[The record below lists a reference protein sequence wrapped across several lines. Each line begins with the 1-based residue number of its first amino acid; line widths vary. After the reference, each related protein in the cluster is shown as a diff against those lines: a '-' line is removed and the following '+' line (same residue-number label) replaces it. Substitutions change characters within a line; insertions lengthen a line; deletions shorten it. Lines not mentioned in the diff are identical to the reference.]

1 MMRKALSLL
10 LALALLFAA
19 LPMTAAAADTSD
31 LADTGA
37 AAYSLW
43 LGSTQVTGFNMND
56 ILDDGGS
63 AKFDPDTNT
72 LTLNA
77 PTITG
82 EHNYSTIY
90 CSGFDLTVKGLY
102 SMSQA
107 QSDNAITVFDHNLTL
122 DGYFTFLAWSEAV
135 KATYDIT
142 VSGGSLAAKLEDGSS
157 DQFGAIVS
165 DAGDLIFGDDVE
177 GVHAEVT
184 GTSSTLCAVNYATDG
199 NVSMS
204 SKLRLATPEGGS
216 FREGKCSYYS
226 SGRTRLAKTVV
237 IEPAEPSDIT
247 YGVWVGSTEVTLA
260 NKDDI
265 LGDGEAQYDSD
276 TNTLTLND
284 PYIFGSY
291 SKGGFTHKIYSNHD
305 LTLKGSYTMS
315 SDREDYGLD
324 CYGNLT
330 LDGEFTFLG
339 GLYGVHALYSI
350 EIAGGSLTAKSSSTA
365 FADSAGIYS
374 HNGMIVIGDS
384 VTRVEAQG
392 KKIYAI
398 YADRGLTIPDYLYVT
413 EPASS
418 KVTKNTVVESVA
430 GGDVIAKRVVISVNT
445 YAEYD
450 LWVGGT
456 QVTSDNKDDILSDGG
471 KAKYDPDTRT
481 LTLND
486 PVIPDAPSSDDDYYY
501 VIKAREID
509 LTVAGSYHMTGDEGY
524 DYGINVYLGDLTLS
538 GDFTFISRGVAVA
551 SNSGNDLTIASGSL
565 KAVTLASGNSVVIC
579 KNLTIAPGVTRVE
592 AENSFGNGSAFNIY
606 EAISIP
612 DDLAI
617 VYPSSASIDEN
628 GKLVSADGD
637 RICHVLI
644 APTDTPVDIVANYP
658 LWVSNI
664 QVTSENKGDI
674 LGDGGRAKYDPDT
687 KTLIFD
693 EPELTDYYVVDKY
706 NSALIYS
713 EVKSL
718 TIKGSWHM
726 TSASED
732 GIIYASDNSS
742 RRNCSLT
749 FSGDFYLKA
758 EGDNIFVDGDL
769 TLASGS
775 LTVEGQ
781 LYTSGKL
788 IIEEAA
794 TGFEYTGDRLETDY
808 GYVIPEN
815 LCIIEPAGG
824 MVKGYYIYENDG
836 VTEATH
842 VVIGPNPDKPIVIV
856 RKYPVWLGSTQVT
869 DENLDDILGDG
880 GKAKFDPETKTLTL
894 NDPVLTG
901 YTVGP
906 SNSICLINATDTD
919 LIIKGKWDSSSSNE
933 DVLSDINVGG
943 NLTLSGDFTL
953 TQGSMESVLVVNSIT
968 IASGRVTG
976 SMRMYAGGAF
986 TVGDAAEYVEVGG
999 ISCKTGI
1006 IIPDNLSIITPEDS
1020 VIKEATVHGSFKEIS
1035 VYESDGETKATHVVI
1050 ESKQAPVSTALLGD
1064 ADGSGK
1070 VNVFDAA
1077 YVQKATTG
1085 TKGYP
1090 DYKSIDKNSEQ
1101 FRIADVDKN
1110 GAVNIFDAALI
1121 QKYTTGDKTAKAYGI
1136 GELLKG

>member
-1 MMRKALSLL
+1 MSPKLKLS
-10 LALALLFAA
+10 
-19 LPMTAAAADTSD
+19 
-31 LADTGA
+31 
-37 AAYSLW
+37 
-43 LGSTQVTGFNMND
+43 
-56 ILDDGGS
+56 
-63 AKFDPDTNT
+63 
-72 LTLNA
+72 
-77 PTITG
+77 
-82 EHNYSTIY
+82 
-90 CSGFDLTVKGLY
+90 
-102 SMSQA
+102 
-107 QSDNAITVFDHNLTL
+107 
-122 DGYFTFLAWSEAV
+122 
-135 KATYDIT
+135 
-142 VSGGSLAAKLEDGSS
+142 
-157 DQFGAIVS
+157 
-165 DAGDLIFGDDVE
+165 
-177 GVHAEVT
+177 
-184 GTSSTLCAVNYATDG
+184 
-199 NVSMS
+199 
-204 SKLRLATPEGGS
+204 TPAGGS
-216 FREGKCSYYS
+216 FREGICSYYS
-226 SGRTRLAKTVV
+226 SGKTRLAKTIV

-247 YGVWVGSTEVTLA
+247 YGVWLGSAEVTLA

-265 LGDGEAQYDSD
+265 LGDGEAQYDTA

-284 PYIFGSY
+284 PHIFGSY
-291 SKGGFTHKIYSNHD
+291 SKAGFTHKIYSDHD
-305 LTLKGSYTMS
+305 LTLKGSYQMT
-315 SDREDYGLD
+315 SDTEDYGLD
-324 CYGNLT
+324 CYGSLT

-339 GLYGVHALYSI
+339 GLYGVHALNDI
-350 EIAGGSLTAKSSSTA
+350 DVAGGSLTAKSSSAA

-398 YADRGLTIPDYLYVT
+398 YADRGLTIPDHLYVT

-418 KVTKNTVVESVA
+418 KVTKNTVVDSVT
-430 GGDVIAKRVVISVNT
+430 GGDVIAKRVVISINT

-456 QVTSDNKDDILSDGG
+456 QVTSDNKDDILGDGG
-471 KAKYDPDTRT
+471 KAKYDPYTRT

-486 PVIPDAPSSDDDYYY
+486 PVIPDAPSSNDDYYY

-509 LTVAGSYHMTGDEGY
+509 LTVSGSYHMTGDEGY

-538 GDFTFISRGVAVA
+538 GDFTFISKYVAV
-551 SNSGNDLTIASGSL
+551 STNSGNDLTIASGSL

-592 AENSFGNGSAFNIY
+592 AENSFGNGSAFYIY

-664 QVTSENKGDI
+664 QVTSENKDDI

-687 KTLIFD
+687 KVLIFD

-713 EVKSL
+713 EIKSL

-732 GIIYASDNSS
+732 GIIYASDNSLS
-742 RRNCSLT
+742 RNCSLT

-781 LYTSGKL
+781 LYTSGKF

-836 VTEATH
+836 VTKATH
-842 VVIGPNPDKPIVIV
+842 VVIGTPKPD
-856 RKYPVWLGSTQVT
+856 G
-869 DENLDDILGDG
+869 
-880 GKAKFDPETKTLTL
+880 
-894 NDPVLTG
+894 
-901 YTVGP
+901 
-906 SNSICLINATDTD
+906 
-919 LIIKGKWDSSSSNE
+919 
-933 DVLSDINVGG
+933 
-943 NLTLSGDFTL
+943 
-953 TQGSMESVLVVNSIT
+953 
-968 IASGRVTG
+968 
-976 SMRMYAGGAF
+976 
-986 TVGDAAEYVEVGG
+986 
-999 ISCKTGI
+999 
-1006 IIPDNLSIITPEDS
+1006 
-1020 VIKEATVHGSFKEIS
+1020 
-1035 VYESDGETKATHVVI
+1035 
-1050 ESKQAPVSTALLGD
+1050 LLGD
-1064 ADGSGK
+1064 VDGDGEMSITDATFIQRWLAGLPSNDNIGK
-1070 VNVFDAA
+1070 PI
-1077 YVQKATTG
+1077 K
-1085 TKGYP
+1085 
-1090 DYKSIDKNSEQ
+1090 
-1101 FRIADVDKN
+1101 
-1110 GAVNIFDAALI
+1110 
-1121 QKYTTGDKTAKAYGI
+1121 
-1136 GELLKG
+1136 